1 MARVTHSTPLADPG
15 TLLATTHAAGDG
27 LRVRLRL
34 ARPSD
39 GPRVRGFLSGLSR
52 ETLRRRFFTAA
63 PGIDTDLVRR
73 FTFFNPRERL
83 VVAATAFS
91 DGAEELVGL
100 ADVVLLETGLAELA
114 VVVDDD
120 TQGRGVGKLLT
131 EVIAALA
138 MRQGATHM
146 KAELPEHNAAMA
158 RLMERLGPT
167 KRAFEDGHAV
177 IYTKLPMAGQ
187 RAA

>member
-1 MARVTHSTPLADPG
+1 MARGTRTTPLADPG
-15 TLLATTHAAGDG
+15 TLLATTHAADGD

-39 GPRVRGFLSGLSR
+39 GRRVHAFLSGLSG

-63 PGIDTDLVRR
+63 PGIDDGLVQR
-73 FTFFNPRERL
+73 FTFFDPRQRL
-83 VVAATAFS
+83 VVAATTFS
-91 DGAEELVGL
+91 DGSEEIVGL
-100 ADVVLLETGLAELA
+100 ADAVLLETGLTELA

-120 TQGRGVGKLLT
+120 AQGRGVGKLLT

-138 MRQGATHM
+138 LRQGATHL
-146 KAELPEHNAAMA
+146 KAELLEHNQAMA

-167 KRAFEDGHAV
+167 KRAFEDGYAV
-177 IYTKLPMAGQ
+177 LYTKLPAAGR